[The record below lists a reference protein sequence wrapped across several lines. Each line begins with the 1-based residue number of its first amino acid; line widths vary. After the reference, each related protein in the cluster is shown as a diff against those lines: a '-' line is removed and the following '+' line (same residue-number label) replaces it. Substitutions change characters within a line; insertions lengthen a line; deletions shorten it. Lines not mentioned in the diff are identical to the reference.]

1 MFYKIVQRILAF
13 QLIKSKAY
21 WQMDVRIIEY
31 KSGHH
36 ASFKQ
41 LNLEWLDHYN
51 LTESHDLMI
60 LDDPEGTI
68 LNNGGYI
75 WMAEANGR
83 LIGSAGLMKAHEGVY
98 ELVKMAVTSDY
109 RGKGISR
116 LLIGKCLDKAREM
129 GAKKLTLFSNHQ
141 LQTAIGLYEKYGFLH
156 VPVVDSPME
165 TADVK
170 MELIL

>member
-1 MFYKIVQRILAF
+1 METT
-13 QLIKSKAY
+13 
-21 WQMDVRIIEY
+21 IIQYQPEH
-31 KSGHH
+31 K

-68 LNNGGYI
+68 LNQGGFI
-75 WMAEANGR
+75 WMAEADGK
-83 LIGSAGLMKAHEGVY
+83 IVGSAGLIKKHEGVF
-98 ELVKMAVTSDY
+98 ELVKMAVTPGY

-116 LLIGKCLDKAREM
+116 LLIEKCLDKAREI
-129 GAKKLTLFSNHQ
+129 GAKQLTLFSNHQ
-141 LQTAIGLYEKYGFLH
+141 LQTAIGLYEKYGFRH
-156 VPVVDSPME
+156 VPVTDSPME

>member
-1 MFYKIVQRILAF
+1 MYVATT
-13 QLIKSKAY
+13 
-21 WQMDVRIIEY
+21 IIQYQPE
-31 KSGHH
+31 HH

-41 LNLEWLDHYN
+41 LNLEWLDHYG

-60 LDDPEGTI
+60 LDDPQGII

-75 WMAEANGR
+75 WMAEADGR
-83 LIGSAGLMKAHEGVY
+83 LVGSAGLMKEHEGVY
-98 ELVKMAVTSDY
+98 ELVKMTVTPDY

-129 GAKKLTLFSNHQ
+129 GATKLILFSNHQ
-141 LQTAIGLYEKYGFLH
+141 LETAIGLYEKYGFRH
-156 VPVVDSPME
+156 VPVTDSPME